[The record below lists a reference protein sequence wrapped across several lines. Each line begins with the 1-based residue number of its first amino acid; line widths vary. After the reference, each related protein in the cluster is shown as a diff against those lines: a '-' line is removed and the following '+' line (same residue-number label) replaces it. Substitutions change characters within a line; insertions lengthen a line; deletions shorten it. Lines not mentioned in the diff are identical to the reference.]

1 MGREPDTRRGD
12 QDTNI
17 GDQDAF
23 MEQVMSWP
31 PCSVSWRGVDRFWF
45 GNRGGRRGFSVSRA
59 DG

>member
-1 MGREPDTRRGD
+1 MGREPDTRRGE

-31 PCSVSWRGVDRFWF
+31 PLFGVLA
-45 GNRGGRRGFSVSRA
+45 RR
-59 DG
+59 